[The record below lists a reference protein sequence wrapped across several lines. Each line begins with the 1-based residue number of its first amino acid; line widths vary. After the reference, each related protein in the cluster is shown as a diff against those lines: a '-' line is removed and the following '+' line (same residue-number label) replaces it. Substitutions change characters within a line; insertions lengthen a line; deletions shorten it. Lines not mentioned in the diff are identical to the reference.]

1 MILIRLVL
9 QTVVLA
15 IAQIWMNKVRAI
27 LTTLGIIIAVAAII
41 SVVAATN
48 GLKQFMLDQFST
60 IGANRVW
67 VFPRMPRE
75 TPGQYSWRKI
85 RMSTREADGM
95 LANVPSLSKLT
106 PVLGLGAEVQA
117 GDRVEKAVNVQGI
130 RPDWHDIEGRAV
142 VQGRSF
148 TSIDDQERRQV
159 CYVND
164 KAIGELALDASPAGA
179 YILVDR
185 RRFLI
190 VGVVETKTVSPMFGG
205 GEARTEIYVPY
216 STAEMMRPDSGIY
229 VMATTRAPELFE
241 DAKAEITS
249 YMRRVRHLAP
259 GEPDTFGV
267 EAIEQF
273 IEQFKKVAA
282 GFTMFMGGIVGISL
296 LVGGIGIMN
305 IMLVSV
311 SERTREIGLR
321 KAMGA
326 QPSVILIQFLVEA
339 VTLCVVGGLIGWG
352 IGQGII
358 TVLKLMPKSPMAAA
372 TVPVWAV
379 GLSLGFSAA
388 TGVIFGMFPAIKA
401 ARLDPIEALRHE

>member
-15 IAQIWMNKVRAI
+15 LQQIWTNKVRAL

-48 GLKQFMLDQFST
+48 GLKQYMLTQFET
-60 IGANRVW
+60 VGANRVW

-75 TPGQYSWRKI
+75 TPGKYSWRKI
-85 RMSTREADGM
+85 RMNTREADGM
-95 LANVPSLSKLT
+95 LAAAPSLARLT

-117 GDRVEKAVNVQGI
+117 GERVERNVNVQGV
-130 RPDWHDIEGRAV
+130 RPDWHEIEARLV
-142 VQGRSF
+142 IQGRRFS
-148 TSIDDQERRQV
+148 SIDEKERRQV

-164 KAIGELALDASPAGA
+164 RAIAELALDANPVGT
-179 YILVDR
+179 YILVDK

-205 GEARTEIYVPY
+205 GEARTEIFIPY
-216 STAEMMRPDSGIY
+216 ATAEMMRPDSGVY
-229 VMATTRAPELFE
+229 VMATTQKPEMFL
-241 DAKAEITS
+241 DAKAEIGS
-249 YMRRVRHLAP
+249 YMRRMRGLAP
-259 GEPDTFGV
+259 GEPDTFGI

-273 IEQFKKVAA
+273 IEQFKKIAA
-282 GFTMFMGGIVGISL
+282 GFTVFMSGVVGISL

-339 VTLCVVGGLIGWG
+339 VTLCVVGGMIGWG
-352 IGQGII
+352 IGQGVI
-358 TVLKLMPKSPMAAA
+358 TILKNIPDSPIAAA
-372 TVPVWAV
+372 TVPAWAV
-379 GLSLGFSAA
+379 ILSLGFSAA

-401 ARLDPIEALRHE
+401 ARLDPIDALRHE